1 MERLRR
7 RGRSGSSSR
16 DSSRSSEV
24 AAANERKFEVG
35 SVESNRARK
44 AHILFAGLSFFSGQ
58 EEGKKECGTTKP
70 RSNSSSRSTSIT
82 REDDLHTSGLLAG
95 TVVKKLLE
103 DEMSRDIESRRRPSV
118 IARLMGLDILPP
130 PEQNANKQHKRTSD
144 NGDSVKVGS
153 SASHKYGKNQ
163 QHRSLKEQEQ
173 CRDVYEVA
181 GSSKILGDG
190 SSSHVSFNRRKSQD
204 VAFHGKNF
212 MDVKQLLTYEKF
224 SDTTEFSDA
233 FEMLGFNQDL
243 LLRYV
248 DQPDSLFA
256 KHLQCLHDAGE
267 HRREHDRCLHSGALN
282 HNINAIGCQ
291 SGSAA
296 SRKID
301 ISFSHK
307 HKDGIQI
314 RSCHKHDDSF
324 QILSH
329 YPSERLENPCLIPDK
344 IVVLKPNLA
353 KLQSKNSS
361 SHDLLSDFAACKE
374 RYDRRRDVELWRKN
388 FVADGLDMS
397 QIDFRESRQMA
408 REVTRRMKQK
418 LEKGS
423 LNASLNGYKGYSAD
437 ESSYDMFGNDSSYE
451 SDGATVLPEMSL
463 HRRSCNE
470 ASSSRYSGTSVITE
484 AKKRLSER
492 WKMTPRSCESD
503 LVDKGSTL
511 GEMLAI
517 PELDT
522 RLSNTEA
529 ISAHDAAYR
538 FSRRTGVSG
547 STIPLTISSKDG
559 WKDQSIGLSRSRS
572 LPASSEHRIHPK
584 TSMRHE
590 ALVPERF
597 LIPKERS
604 RCRDKTMR
612 SSARIKTRNKRS
624 GPVCHHERDVGDVA
638 ELHSSID
645 EKRSSFADDDSP
657 DVKAVISETP
667 TRAMDACLIIDEVM
681 GFERRDVPEPL
692 TPPYTQVAGLDNP
705 GDMLAQDE
713 SLSTDFHEYM
723 TKEPSERGETEG
735 TISMQYPA
743 AESQLLGS
751 VKEADQP
758 SPNSILEASFED
770 DLSSDSDCFER
781 VSADLQGLRMQ
792 LQLLKQG
799 TQAYNEG
806 PMPMSCDE
814 DPREVS
820 SVLLE
825 ARRFVDCDEGRWVS
839 SYFLDVL
846 SHFGFDDFNCETL
859 GSTCDPVGSLVTP
872 HVFEKLDKKHSGLAE
887 TCSRMERRLLFDRI
901 SHGVAEILNQA
912 SDPHPWAN
920 RRKKTI
926 APPWDTDMLK
936 VELWGLL
943 KRQEVVEIEMDS
955 THKGVME
962 SDINWMDFGGAIDGM
977 GKEIEEQLFDE
988 LMGDF
993 S

>member
-24 AAANERKFEVG
+24 AGANERKFEVG
-35 SVESNRARK
+35 TVDSNRARK
-44 AHILFAGLSFFSGQ
+44 GQ
-58 EEGKKECGTTKP
+58 EEVKKEYGTTK
-70 RSNSSSRSTSIT
+70 SGSKSSSRSTSIT
-82 REDDLHTSGLLAG
+82 REDDLHTSGLLTG
-95 TVVKKLLE
+95 TVMKKLLE

-130 PEQNANKQHKRTSD
+130 PERNANKQHKRTSD
-144 NGDSVKVGS
+144 NSDSLKVGS

-190 SSSHVSFNRRKSQD
+190 SSSHVSFNRRKSQE

-212 MDVKQLLTYEKF
+212 MDVKQLSTYEKL
-224 SDTTEFSDA
+224 SDTTEFTDA

-256 KHLQCLHDAGE
+256 KHLQYLHDAGE
-267 HRREHDRCLHSGALN
+267 HRREHDRCLHSGALK

-324 QILSH
+324 RILSH

-353 KLQSKNSS
+353 KLQSRNRS
-361 SHDLLSDFAACKE
+361 SHDLLSDFATCKE
-374 RYDRRRDVELWRKN
+374 RHDRRRDIELWRKKL
-388 FVADGLDMS
+388 VADGLDMS
-397 QIDFRESRQMA
+397 QIDCQESRQMA

-423 LNASLNGYKGYSAD
+423 FNASLNGYKGYSAD
-437 ESSYDMFGNDSSYE
+437 ESSCDMSGNDSSYE
-451 SDGATVLPEMSL
+451 SDGTTVLPEISL
-463 HRRSCNE
+463 NRRSCNE
-470 ASSSRYSGTSVITE
+470 ASSSRYSETSVITE

-492 WKMTPRSCESD
+492 WKMTRRSRESE

-529 ISAHDAAYR
+529 ISAHDEAYR
-538 FSRRTGVSG
+538 FSRRNGVAG
-547 STIPLTISSKDG
+547 STIPLTINSKDG
-559 WKDQSIGLSRSRS
+559 WKGQSIGLSRSRS
-572 LPASSEHRIHPK
+572 LPASSVHRMHPK
-584 TSMRHE
+584 TSRRHE

-597 LIPKERS
+597 LNPKDHS
-604 RCRDKTMR
+604 RRRDKTMR
-612 SSARIKTRNKRS
+612 SSARIRTCNKRS
-624 GPVCHHERDVGDVA
+624 GRICHHERGIADVA
-638 ELHSSID
+638 EVLSSMD
-645 EKRSSFADDDSP
+645 EKRRSFADDDSP
-657 DVKAVISETP
+657 DVKTVVSETP
-667 TRAMDACLIIDEVM
+667 TRAVDASLIIDEVVDLEC
-681 GFERRDVPEPL
+681 GDFPEPL
-692 TPPYTQVAGLDNP
+692 TTPYTQIADLDNP
-705 GDMLAQDE
+705 GGMLAQDE
-713 SLSTDFHEYM
+713 SCSTDLHEYM
-723 TKEPSERGETEG
+723 TKEPSERGEIEDTAS
-735 TISMQYPA
+735 TQNPA
-743 AESQLLGS
+743 AESQLLGT

-758 SPNSILEASFED
+758 SPNSILEASFEN

-792 LQLLKQG
+792 LRLLKQE

-806 PMPMSCDE
+806 PIPMSCDE
-814 DPREVS
+814 DPGEVS
-820 SVLLE
+820 CVLLE
-825 ARRFVDCDEGRWVS
+825 ARQFLDGSEGSWVS

-846 SHFGFDDFNCETL
+846 SHFGFDDFYHETL
-859 GSTCDPVGSLVTP
+859 DSTCDPVGSLVAP
-872 HVFEKLDKKHSGLAE
+872 HVFEKLEKKYSGLAE

-901 SHGVAEILNQA
+901 SHGVAKILNQA

-936 VELWGLL
+936 VELWGIL
-943 KRQEVVEIEMDS
+943 KRQEVVKIKMDS
-955 THKGVME
+955 THNGVME
-962 SDINWMDFGGAIDGM
+962 CDINWIELGGEIDVMGM
-977 GKEIEEQLFDE
+977 EIEEQLFDE
-988 LMGDF
+988 LMDDF

>member
-35 SVESNRARK
+35 SVEPNRARK
-44 AHILFAGLSFFSGQ
+44 GQ
-58 EEGKKECGTTKP
+58 EEGKKEYGTTK
-70 RSNSSSRSTSIT
+70 SGFNSSSRSTSIT
-82 REDDLHTSGLLAG
+82 REDDLLTLHLGQHTSGLLTG
-95 TVVKKLLE
+95 TVMKKLLE

-130 PEQNANKQHKRTSD
+130 PERNANKQHKKTSD
-144 NGDSVKVGS
+144 NSDSLKVGS

-163 QHRSLKEQEQ
+163 QRRSLQEQEQ

-212 MDVKQLLTYEKF
+212 MDVKQLSTYERL

-233 FEMLGFNQDL
+233 FEMLGFNQDV
-243 LLRYV
+243 LLRYA
-248 DQPDSLFA
+248 DQPDSLCA
-256 KHLQCLHDAGE
+256 KHLQYLHDAGE
-267 HRREHDRCLHSGALN
+267 HRREHDRCLHSGALK

-353 KLQSKNSS
+353 KLQSTNSC

-374 RYDRRRDVELWRKN
+374 RHDRRRDIELWRKKL
-388 FVADGLDMS
+388 VADGLDMS
-397 QIDFRESRQMA
+397 QIDCRESRQMA
-408 REVTRRMKQK
+408 REVTQRMKQK
-418 LEKGS
+418 LEQGS
-423 LNASLNGYKGYSAD
+423 LNVSLNGYKGYSAD
-437 ESSYDMFGNDSSYE
+437 ESSYDMSGNDSSYE
-451 SDGATVLPEMSL
+451 SDGATVLPEML
-463 HRRSCNE
+463 HRGACNE
-470 ASSSRYSGTSVITE
+470 ASSSRYSETSVIME

-492 WKMTPRSCESD
+492 WKMTRSSRESE
-503 LVDKGSTL
+503 LVGKGSTL

-522 RLSNTEA
+522 RLSNMEA
-529 ISAHDAAYR
+529 ISAQDAVYR

-547 STIPLTISSKDG
+547 STIRLTISSKDG
-559 WKDQSIGLSRSRS
+559 WKDRSIGLSRSRS

-584 TSMRHE
+584 TSRRHK
-590 ALVPERF
+590 ALVPESF
-597 LIPKERS
+597 IIPKEHS
-604 RCRDKTMR
+604 RRRDKTMR
-612 SSARIKTRNKRS
+612 SSARIKARSKRS
-624 GPVCHHERDVGDVA
+624 GPVCHHERGVGDVA
-638 ELHSSID
+638 ELHSSMD

-667 TRAMDACLIIDEVM
+667 TRAMDACLIIDEVV
-681 GFERRDVPEPL
+681 GLECRDFPEPL
-692 TPPYTQVAGLDNP
+692 TPSYTQVAGLDNP
-705 GDMLAQDE
+705 RDMLAQDE
-713 SLSTDFHEYM
+713 SLSTDLHEHM
-723 TKEPSERGETEG
+723 NKEPSERGETED
-735 TISMQYPA
+735 TSSMQYPA
-743 AESQLLGS
+743 AESQLLGA

-792 LQLLKQG
+792 LQLLKQE

-806 PMPMSCDE
+806 PIPMPCDE
-814 DPREVS
+814 DPGEVS

-846 SHFGFDDFNCETL
+846 SHFGFDDFNHETL
-859 GSTCDPVGSLVTP
+859 GSTCDPVGSLVAP
-872 HVFEKLDKKHSGLAE
+872 HVFEKLEKKHSGLAE

-912 SDPHPWAN
+912 SDPHPWTN

-926 APPWDTDMLK
+926 APPWDTDMLQ

-943 KRQEVVEIEMDS
+943 KRQEVVKIEMDR
-955 THKGVME
+955 THEGVME
-962 SDINWMDFGGAIDGM
+962 SDINWMDLAGEIDGM
-977 GKEIEEQLFDE
+977 GKEIEELLFDE